1 METLTKKKQVL
12 ILLILGIFTSI
23 TFIRATFLEEPTEKK
38 KIKAVCLF
46 NGKAAAANQAIGK
59 TDTDISLKLFPFDEE
74 DRKANKELIV
84 QEFEV
89 ALMRDGQKVAS
100 QTIFGSGSIAY
111 LASLAKNE
119 DVYQIQLKEVFEK
132 TPEGILK
139 PYTKGT
145 MKLNYLF
152 FDLKPFKDKIQI
164 NIQEEKKEISNNKK

>member
-1 METLTKKKQVL
+1 METLTKKKQAL
-12 ILLILGIFTSI
+12 ILLILGLFTSI

-164 NIQEEKKEISNNKK
+164 NIQEEKKENSNNKK